1 MRQVIQGE
9 QPFQVLAT
17 NFSIGP
23 SNEGYTLQ
31 ISADGNN
38 YSDLFSVGPNITR
51 MITGVA
57 NGSFYRMRGN
67 NSQVVVNWETQC
79 NDGGSGGGGGQYIL
93 PPATTTTLGGVK
105 VGEGLA
111 VQPDGTISTSGGSI
125 DPTAVQELID
135 ANNTKIEEGEII
147 AGMAKQ
153 LYSPDGIVSEGVY
166 AYRTTAGDEDV
177 SSGPARLYKIEANST
192 NYPAVRYDDAVVLKR
207 NGDPVEGFEAD
218 IEWGDTLEW
227 TNTEFNANIG
237 VSGLTMVKVVNPWSD
252 RYYTLRILYNG
263 AYTADF
269 SWNYNRYAGW
279 TTTDT
284 EKITQIDENTFEWH
298 IANPTP
304 TSMAGTAVWNPET
317 MEFVFT
323 QTNGFNY
330 SYIQRVNYSGGAGTS
345 DELYYGV
352 GSNIPNDIPF
362 GESSYSYNGSWSP
375 ALPQAVASMTI
386 NDAPYVPENGD
397 EINITR
403 NIYAPGYAE
412 YAAPEAF
419 VAVGLNSYSKD
430 EDTTIC
436 KTEDDGNGGYVITLR
451 SVPNLADGYVVYS
464 NADAINSAV
473 IADANGTESAT
484 TEMTD
489 GRLYVAYTTSEQPFI
504 KVATND
510 PGSICIHPKWSG
522 YNDETFENYEQN
534 EISLA
539 NFANYPLLKI
549 GETKNVWDV
558 INNKAIVNIGVM
570 PFSNQAVQDL
580 VADGKELG
588 VDFEIDESNI
598 YYILDEAVEYEVE
611 SEYEYK
617 DNDFGVEYLYDSD
630 GLISVPVKVET
641 HYMTNLVDKLRRMK
655 MDFVHLEN
663 LSSEGEENITYEYN
677 GRLFKWVNGSGVCGE
692 WIGCMADAYSTY
704 NNTNNDMLSIF
715 AYNYMPTEQTNI
727 CTLNYFNDANAYVV
741 YVPSEGVLKV
751 YNDSGLTTLYKTI
764 SKGEI
769 NVQGNNRSNNRVWIS
784 WIEGE
789 IQFRIESYAAIRNRF
804 NPIVS
809 TPHYEVAEKD
819 YAHKVIWTNEQN
831 EGLPVW
837 NKEGVVIGR
846 RAGYSTKAVYYN
858 TTGYTNGTTYL
869 TNGTNNGPTR
879 VFVPQVGGTAGQ
891 VLTSAGN
898 NAEPVWATM
907 IKALKITTAA
917 YEALIQAGTTDP
929 NTLYLIVDE

>member
-105 VGEGLA
+105 VGQGLS
-111 VQPDGTISTSGGSI
+111 VQPDGTLSASGGSI
-125 DPTAVQELID
+125 DPTIVQQMID
-135 ANNTKIEEGEII
+135 ANNEQLEEGNPIV
-147 AGMAKQ
+147 GMARQ

-177 SSGPARLYKIEANST
+177 SSGPARLYKVEANST
-192 NYPAVRYDDAVVLKR
+192 NYPLVRYDDAVVLER
-207 NGDPVEGFEAD
+207 NGEPVEGFEAE
-218 IEWGDTLEW
+218 IEWGGTAGWEVFTTAGSL
-227 TNTEFNANIG
+227 TNRTQKAKFTRSTNSGRLYFSIGYGETGANYQQISFNYNQT
-237 VSGLTMVKVVNPWSD
+237 GLTTYGKTTAITATQLVFGTDGATGTVDYDGTNIIVEITGRTQEDAYIRSYSFD
-252 RYYTLRILYNG
+252 SGANG
-263 AYTADF
+263 DVYM
-269 SWNYNRYAGW
+269 WG
-279 TTTDT
+279 
-284 EKITQIDENTFEWH
+284 
-298 IANPTP
+298 
-304 TSMAGTAVWNPET
+304 GT
-317 MEFVFT
+317 
-323 QTNGFNY
+323 
-330 SYIQRVNYSGGAGTS
+330 I
-345 DELYYGV
+345 
-352 GSNIPNDIPF
+352 IPNDIPI

-375 ALPQAVASMTI
+375 ALPQAIVSMTI

-403 NIYAPGYAE
+403 NIYAQGYAE

-419 VAVGLNSYSKD
+419 VSVGLNSYSKD
-430 EDTTIC
+430 EDTPIC
-436 KTEDDGNGGYVITLR
+436 ETEEDGNGGYIITLR
-451 SVPNLADGYVVYS
+451 SVPNLEDGYVVFS

-473 IADANGTESAT
+473 IEDGNGTESAT
-484 TEMTD
+484 TEITE
-489 GRLYVAYTTSEQPFI
+489 GRLYVAHTTSEQPFI

-510 PGSICIHPKWSG
+510 PGSICIHPRWSG
-522 YNDETFENYEQN
+522 YNDETFEDYEEN

-558 INNKAIVNIGVM
+558 INGKAIVNIGVM
-570 PFSNQAVQDL
+570 PFTNQAVQEL

-641 HYMTNLVDKLRRMK
+641 HYMTNLVDKLRRMRI
-655 MDFVHLEN
+655 DFVHLN
-663 LSSEGEENITYEYN
+663 DLSSEGEENITYEYN

-692 WIGCMADAYSTY
+692 WIGCMADTNSTY
-704 NNTNNDMLSIF
+704 NNTSNDMLSIF
-715 AYNYMPTEQTNI
+715 AYSYLPTGQTII

-741 YVPSEGVLKV
+741 YVPNEDKIKV
-751 YNDSGLTTLYKTI
+751 YNDSGLTSLYKTI

-784 WIEGE
+784 WIEGI
-789 IQFRIESYAAIRNRF
+789 IQFRIENYAAVRNRF

-809 TPHYEVAEKD
+809 VPHYEIAEKD
-819 YAHKVIWTNEQN
+819 YAHKVIWPNEQN
-831 EGLPVW
+831 DGLPIW
-837 NKEGVVIGR
+837 NKDGVVIGK
-846 RAGYSTKAVYYN
+846 RAGYSQKTIYFN
-858 TTGYTNGTTYL
+858 TTGYSNYTNFLTTGA
-869 TNGTNNGPTR
+869 NGGPTR
-879 VFVPQVGGTAGQ
+879 IFVPQVGGTAGQ
-891 VLTSAGN
+891 VLTSAGDN
-898 NAEPVWATM
+898 TEPVWATM

-917 YEALIQAGTTDP
+917 YEALVQAGTTDP